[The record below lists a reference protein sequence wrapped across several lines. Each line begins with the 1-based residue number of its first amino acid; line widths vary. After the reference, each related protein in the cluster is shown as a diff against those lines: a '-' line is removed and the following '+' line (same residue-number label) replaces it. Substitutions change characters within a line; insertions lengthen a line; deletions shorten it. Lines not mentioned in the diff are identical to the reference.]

1 MTDTQQP
8 SIAVVGSTMIDLVAY
23 VATVPVSGE
32 TLVGDSFQMGFG
44 GKGANQ
50 AVMASL
56 LGADVTM
63 VNCLGDDSY
72 GEMYRQNFARFGI
85 DTTHV
90 QTAAGASGVASIWVE
105 ADGSNRIII
114 IPGANHALTVEQ
126 ASDAIRSLDRLEV
139 VIGQFEIPQTVTTA
153 AFATARERGTTTILN
168 PAPAADLE
176 EELLAN
182 TDWLILNETEFAL
195 LAGEQPTD
203 AAILEFWKRTGTR
216 LVVTLGKQGVA
227 MVTPASAVERFS
239 AQTVTAVDTT
249 GAGDAFVGAFAYGL
263 ASGLDDIAS
272 VQLGMARATD
282 SVTRPGTQTS
292 YTP

>member
-1 MTDTQQP
+1 MTDTRQP

-23 VATVPVSGE
+23 VATVPASGE

-72 GEMYRQNFARFGI
+72 GEMYRENFARFDI

-90 QTAAGASGVASIWVE
+90 QTVPGASGVASIWVE

-114 IPGANHALTVEQ
+114 IPGANHALTTEQ

-153 AFATARERGTTTILN
+153 AFTTARERGTTTILN

-182 TDWLILNETEFAL
+182 TDWLILNETEFSL

-203 AAILEFWKRTGTR
+203 AAILEFWQRTGTR

-239 AQTVTAVDTT
+239 AQTVTAIDTT

-292 YTP
+292 YTS

>member
-1 MTDTQQP
+1 MSDTQQP
-8 SIAVVGSTMIDLVAY
+8 CIAVVGSTMIDLVAY
-23 VATVPVSGE
+23 VPQVPTSGE

-72 GEMYRQNFARFGI
+72 GEMYRENFARFGI
-85 DTTHV
+85 DTSHV
-90 QTAAGASGVASIWVE
+90 QTVPGASGVASIWVE

-114 IPGANHALTVEQ
+114 IPGANHALTIEQ

-153 AFATARERGTTTILN
+153 AFATARQRGSTTILN

-227 MVTPASAVERFS
+227 MVTPASKVERFS

-272 VQLGMARATD
+272 VQLGMDRATD

-292 YTP
+292 YTS

>member
-1 MTDTQQP
+1 MSDTQQP
-8 SIAVVGSTMIDLVAY
+8 CIAVVGSTMIDLVAY
-23 VATVPVSGE
+23 VPQVPTSGE
-32 TLVGDSFQMGFG
+32 TLLGDSFQMGFG

-72 GEMYRQNFARFGI
+72 GEMYRENFARFGI
-85 DTTHV
+85 DTSHV
-90 QTAAGASGVASIWVE
+90 QTVPGASGVASIWVE

-114 IPGANHALTVEQ
+114 IPGANHALTIEQ
-126 ASDAIRSLDRLEV
+126 ASDAIHSLDRLEV

-153 AFATARERGTTTILN
+153 AFATARQRGSTTILN

-195 LAGEQPTD
+195 LAGEQTTD
-203 AAILEFWKRTGTR
+203 AEILEFWKRTGTR

-227 MVTPASAVERFS
+227 MVTPASKVERFS

-272 VQLGMARATD
+272 VQLGMDRATD

-292 YTP
+292 YTS

>member
-1 MTDTQQP
+1 MTDTRRP
-8 SIAVVGSTMIDLVAY
+8 SIAVVGSTMIDLVTY
-23 VATVPVSGE
+23 VQQVPTSGE

-56 LGADVTM
+56 LGASVTM

-72 GEMYRQNFARFGI
+72 GKMYRENFARFDI
-85 DTTHV
+85 DTRHV
-90 QTAAGASGVASIWVE
+90 RTVPGASGVASIWVE
-105 ADGSNRIII
+105 ADGSNRIVI

-126 ASDAIRSLDRLEV
+126 AADAICSLDHLDV
-139 VIGQFEIPQTVTTA
+139 VMGQFEIPQAVTTA
-153 AFATARERGTTTILN
+153 AFAAARQRGTTTILN
-168 PAPAADLE
+168 PAPADALDE
-176 EELLAN
+176 KLLAN

-195 LAGEQPTD
+195 LAGHPPGD
-203 AAILEFWKRTGTR
+203 AAILDFWKRTGTR
-216 LVVTLGKQGVA
+216 LAVTLGKQGVA
-227 MVTPASAVERFS
+227 MVTPASTVERFP
-239 AQTVTAVDTT
+239 AETVTAVDTT

-292 YTP
+292 YTS

>member
-1 MTDTQQP
+1 MTDTRRP
-8 SIAVVGSTMIDLVAY
+8 SIAVVGSTMIDLVTY
-23 VATVPVSGE
+23 VQQVPTSGE

-56 LGADVTM
+56 LGASVTM

-72 GEMYRQNFARFGI
+72 GEMYRENFARFDI
-85 DTTHV
+85 DTRHV
-90 QTAAGASGVASIWVE
+90 QTVPGASGVASIWVE
-105 ADGSNRIII
+105 ADGSNRIVI

-126 ASDAIRSLDRLEV
+126 AADAICSLDHLNV
-139 VIGQFEIPQTVTTA
+139 VMGQFEIPQAVTTA
-153 AFATARERGTTTILN
+153 AFAAARQRGTTTILN
-168 PAPAADLE
+168 PAPADALDE
-176 EELLAN
+176 KLLAN
-182 TDWLILNETEFAL
+182 TDWLILNETEFGL
-195 LAGEQPTD
+195 LAGRPPGD
-203 AAILEFWKRTGTR
+203 AAILDFWKRTGTR
-216 LVVTLGKQGVA
+216 LAVTLGKQGVA
-227 MVTPASAVERFS
+227 MVTPASTVERFP
-239 AQTVTAVDTT
+239 AKTVTAVDTT

-292 YTP
+292 YTS